1 VTLEQQAAQ
10 LGALVKPGISLTT
23 INRCT
28 DFAIDAIDAG
38 RADLSIA
45 LLEPLVA
52 LAPNNARV
60 WQVLGL
66 AHRQMQTGDRALVA
80 FQKAALL
87 SPRDAKIAAGCA
99 TVTAEAGMPSALL
112 FHQAMQLSP
121 NDPELV
127 LSAAASL
134 KADGHWDVAEGLL
147 ERTLAANPAW
157 LRGHEAL
164 ATLRWTGGQTQDFAR
179 SFAEGCAR
187 APDDLGLRLGW
198 QRALAQAQDWAGA
211 RRVIEAG
218 RAHFGPLPIFDAAE
232 AGIATESGD
241 DSAAERLFAAAEA
254 VDDPGTRVAHIRHAL
269 RTGQIDK
276 AEAIALEV
284 TETPAA
290 ATAWPYLSLI
300 WRLKQDPRAAWL
312 DGDRPFVRVFDLP
325 FAEGDLV
332 ALAERLR
339 GLHNTRHHPAEQSLR
354 GGTQTEGELLF
365 RREPELRGVR
375 ALILNAVR
383 DYVDGLPPHDPGH
396 PLLAA
401 PRAQLMIAGSWSVRL
416 QSQGFHICHTHP
428 LGWIS
433 SALYVALPSVMGA
446 PPAGWLQLGASP
458 PDLRI
463 DLLPYA
469 QIEPKPGRLVL
480 FPSTMWHGTVPFDD
494 GERLTIAF
502 DVAVLRR

>member
-1 VTLEQQAAQ
+1 VQ
-10 LGALVKPGISLTT
+10 LGALVKPGVSLAT

-28 DFAIDAIDAG
+28 DFAIDANDAG
-38 RADLSIA
+38 RADLTIA
-45 LLEPLVA
+45 LLEPLAV

-66 AHRQMQTGDRALVA
+66 AHRQMQTGDRALAA
-80 FQKAALL
+80 FQAAARLA
-87 SPRDAKIAAGCA
+87 PRDAKIAAGCA
-99 TVTAEAGMPSALL
+99 TVTAEAGLPSALL

-127 LSAAASL
+127 LSASASL
-134 KADGHWDVAEGLL
+134 KADGHWDVAEALL
-147 ERTLAANPAW
+147 ERTLTANPAW

-164 ATLRWTGGQTQDFAR
+164 ATLRWTGGQTKDFAR

-198 QRALAQAQDWAGA
+198 QRSLAQAQDWDGA
-211 RRVIEAG
+211 RQVIEAG
-218 RAHFGPLPIFDAAE
+218 RAHFGALAIFDAAE

-241 DSAAERLFAAAEA
+241 GSAAERLFAAAVA

-269 RTGQIDK
+269 RTGRIDK
-276 AEAIALEV
+276 AEAIALAV

-300 WRLKQDPRAAWL
+300 WRLKQDSRARWL
-312 DGDRPFVRVFDLP
+312 DGDPPFIRVFDLP
-325 FAEGDLV
+325 FAEGSLA
-332 ALAERLR
+332 ALADRLR
-339 GLHNTRHHPAEQSLR
+339 TLHNTRHHPAEQSLR
-354 GGTQTEGELLF
+354 GGTQTEGELLL
-365 RREPELRGVR
+365 RLEPELRGVR
-375 ALILNAVR
+375 IMILDAVR
-383 DYVDGLPPHDPGH
+383 AYVDGLPPHDPGH

-433 SALYVALPSVMGA
+433 SALYVALPTAMGT

-463 DLLPYA
+463 DLPPYLE
-469 QIEPKPGRLVL
+469 IEPTPGRLVL

-502 DVAVLRR
+502 DVAVPRR